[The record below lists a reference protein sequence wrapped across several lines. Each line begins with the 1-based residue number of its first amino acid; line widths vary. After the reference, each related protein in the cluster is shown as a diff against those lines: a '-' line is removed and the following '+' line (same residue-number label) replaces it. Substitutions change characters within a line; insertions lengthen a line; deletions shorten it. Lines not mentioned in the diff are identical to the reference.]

1 MRKDKEKVLD
11 EVWTDERVRAFL
23 DVTPQDN
30 THPDAYVLGLAYR
43 NMRIEN
49 FKQFIAYFCE
59 KSRDVNARD
68 KRGKT
73 LLETVK
79 THRHGAPYAEVLEAA
94 GAV

>member
-23 DVTPQDN
+23 EVRPQDDTN
-30 THPDAYVLGLAYR
+30 PDAYVLALAYR

-49 FKQFIAYFCE
+49 FTQFVGYFCE
-59 KSRDVNARD
+59 QNRDVNARD
-68 KRGKT
+68 KRGQT
-73 LLETVK
+73 LLDILK
-79 THRHGAPYAEVLEAA
+79 THRHGAAYAEVLRAA